1 MVGTATVVGLWG
13 LFLVWL
19 SEPFNPWY
27 FLAYAGPVFVA
38 QAVFTYQRDR
48 IDATLFAPA
57 VLLSGMGLIMVARL
71 APQLLGRQLCAYLL
85 GLVGFGCLSL
95 FGAKMPLKKMG
106 RPLGLLG
113 AGLLFVTAL
122 FGVQAGGSR
131 AWLHFSSFT
140 FQPTELFKLLLILYL
155 VAHVSK
161 EGTPVVL
168 RDRRGFFSYRDLW
181 GPPFGLWLCSL
192 LALGL
197 QRDLGGVLLISG
209 IFWGM
214 LYLVDGRWTTLLA
227 GGALGFVGLLLA
239 TYLFPHGRTRLA
251 DWLSLWRER
260 NLPPVVARI
269 LCRCRGR
276 FYRHGL
282 RIGTTPFHSSGT
294 YRFRAHGP
302 LGRVRVVGR
311 CGFAG
316 DLCADAYLLVQKG
329 SARPAGAGASAVC
342 WSSPDARVTDSVHC
356 GWQSGAAAPDG
367 HYPALCQLWRQFP
380 GRIVVCPWFSGGPPR
395 GEPTM
400 AGTIKGLNR
409 LGKLFIGCILM
420 LILAGG
426 FFQVVWAPSLARSAG
441 NPRIQTLREQ
451 IIRGG
456 IFDYQGRVLAQAG
469 VSSGRYTGPRSLGA
483 IVGYDHR
490 VLGQSGLEQAYDQH
504 LLGLTGASLYL
515 CQWRL
520 FKGEK
525 HYGNHLRL
533 TIDVGTTDCRGGPRG
548 PEGSGDFG
556 PTSVP
561 CLGILSQFRS
571 Q

>member
-251 DWLSLWRER
+251 DWLSLWRGEGIYHQ
-260 NLPPVVARI
+260 L
-269 LCRCRGR
+269 LQG
-276 FYRHGL
+276 FY
-282 RIGTTPFHSSGT
+282 
-294 YRFRAHGP
+294 
-302 LGRVRVVGR
+302 
-311 CGFAG
+311 
-316 DLCADAYLLVQKG
+316 
-329 SARPAGAGASAVC
+329 
-342 WSSPDARVTDSVHC
+342 
-356 GWQSGAAAPDG
+356 AAA
-367 HYPALCQLWRQFP
+367 
-380 GRIVVCPWFSGGPPR
+380 
-395 GEPTM
+395 
-400 AGTIKGLNR
+400 
-409 LGKLFIGCILM
+409 
-420 LILAGG
+420 AGG
-426 FFQVVWAPSLARSAG
+426 FTGTGLGLGQPHFIPQVHTDFVLMALWEELGLLGVVGLLGTYVLMLTYLYKRA
-441 NPRIQTLREQ
+441 LRAQ
-451 IIRGG
+451 RG
-456 IFDYQGRVLAQAG
+456 QERLLCAG
-469 VSSGRYTGPRSLGA
+469 VALMLGLQILC
-483 IVGYDHR
+483 IVG
-490 VLGQSGLEQAYDQH
+490 GN
-504 LLGLTGASLYL
+504 LGLLPLTGITLPFVSYGGSSLVVL
-515 CQWRL
+515 WCAL
-520 FKGEK
+520 GLVAA
-525 HYGNHLRL
+525 HPGGNRRWQEQSR
-533 TIDVGTTDCRGGPRG
+533 V
-548 PEGSGDFG
+548 
-556 PTSVP
+556 
-561 CLGILSQFRS
+561 
-571 Q
+571 